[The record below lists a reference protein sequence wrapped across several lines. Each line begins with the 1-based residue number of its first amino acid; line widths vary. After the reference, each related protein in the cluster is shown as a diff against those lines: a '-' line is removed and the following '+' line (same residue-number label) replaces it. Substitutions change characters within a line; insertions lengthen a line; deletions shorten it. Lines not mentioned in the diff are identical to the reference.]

1 MAMVTREIVLLGFNL
16 SPQNQT
22 EKSAAM
28 ERESKSE
35 SERKQCKTLTTN
47 KKIKKEMQIREKLK
61 ILSVCQS
68 VLVKVF

>member
-28 ERESKSE
+28 ERERARVRARE
-35 SERKQCKTLTTN
+35 SSAKH
-47 KKIKKEMQIREKLK
+47 
-61 ILSVCQS
+61 
-68 VLVKVF
+68 